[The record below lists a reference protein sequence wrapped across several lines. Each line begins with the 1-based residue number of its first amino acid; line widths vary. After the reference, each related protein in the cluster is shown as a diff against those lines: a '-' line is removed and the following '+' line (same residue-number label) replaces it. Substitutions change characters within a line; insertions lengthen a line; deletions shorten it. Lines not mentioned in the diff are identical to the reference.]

1 MPKKPDHLHDPYCG
15 NCGYKLTGLVD
26 SSKCPECGKP
36 LVEVLSRSGQWGRRY
51 RSEATLFGLPVIDVA
66 FGPKP
71 GERIGRARGIIAVG
85 DRATGLVAVGGFARG
100 VVAVGGCA
108 IGGFTL
114 GGFSIGLVAAW
125 GGAAIGALS
134 YGGLA
139 LGILASGGLALGIVA
154 TGGLP
159 IGYYAMGGAPFGVH
173 RLGPGVSSSEAIR
186 MLGRLSWF
194 FGPPTSFTA
203 MTLLQPLIVIV
214 GLVVAAAAGIGL
226 LGLWGH
232 LRGKPSAADP

>member
-1 MPKKPDHLHDPYCG
+1 MSKKPEHLHDPYCG

-36 LVEVLSRSGQWGRRY
+36 LVEVVSRIGQWGRRY

-66 FGPKP
+66 FGPRP
-71 GERIGRARGIIAVG
+71 GERIGRARGVIALG

-100 VVAVGGCA
+100 AVAVGGNA
-108 IGGFTL
+108 IGLFTL
-114 GGFSIGLVAAW
+114 GGFSFGLVAAW
-125 GGAAIGALS
+125 GGVAIGALS

-139 LGILASGGLALGIVA
+139 LGMLASGGLVLGIVA

-159 IGYYAMGGAPFGVH
+159 IGYYAMGGAPVGVH
-173 RLGPGVSSSEAIR
+173 RLGPGVSSSEAIQ

-194 FGPPTSFTA
+194 FGPPTAFTA
-203 MTLLQPLIVIV
+203 MNLLQPLVVIA

-226 LGLWGH
+226 LALWGH